1 MSAATGTPL
10 DAWLADRRPGIDA
23 ALDAVLRAHPAAE
36 PALQGALEHAVLLGG
51 KRLRPALAL
60 ATCEALAPENPAAQ
74 AAARAAGAAVELI
87 HAYSLVHDD
96 LPAMD
101 DDTLRRGQPTVHVRF
116 GEATAIL
123 AGDGLATLAF
133 EVLAGDPQLDPLAP
147 AVRLEMV
154 RTLAAAAGVAGMV
167 GGQALDMAATGR
179 AREDGAVGEA
189 ALTAIHARKTGALI
203 RAAVDLGALASGVAD
218 APLRATL
225 DRFGTALGH
234 AFQVVDDLLDATA
247 DTATLGKTAGA
258 DAAAD
263 KHTYVAL
270 LGVDGARARAAALCA
285 EAEAALA
292 ALPRSGELAA
302 FVAWVR
308 DRRS

>member
-1 MSAATGTPL
+1 
-10 DAWLADRRPGIDA
+10 
-23 ALDAVLRAHPAAE
+23 
-36 PALQGALEHAVLLGG
+36 
-51 KRLRPALAL
+51 
-60 ATCEALAPENPAAQ
+60 
-74 AAARAAGAAVELI
+74 
-87 HAYSLVHDD
+87 
-96 LPAMD
+96 MD

-167 GGQALDMAATGR
+167 GGQALDMAATGP
-179 AREDGAVGEA
+179 ARGDGAVGEA

-218 APLRATL
+218 APLRAAL

-270 LGVDGARARAAALCA
+270 LGVGGARARAAALCE
-285 EAEAALA
+285 EAETALA
-292 ALPRSGELAA
+292 ALPDPGRLGA